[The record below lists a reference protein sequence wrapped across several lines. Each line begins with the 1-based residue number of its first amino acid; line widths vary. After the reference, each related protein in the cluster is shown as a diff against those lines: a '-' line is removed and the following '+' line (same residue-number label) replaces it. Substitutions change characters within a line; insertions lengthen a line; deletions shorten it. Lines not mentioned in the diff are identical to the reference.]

1 MKKVVFL
8 LLASFL
14 VLGACGNKE
23 DSKEKDNKQ
32 ATSSSKDDKGSNYSE
47 TPDKT
52 SKSNNEYKDSNGKEA
67 TKTNEDNTSDNNA
80 NSKSENNTTNDTKQ
94 VQSNNSNVNTGS
106 KQSQSNQQNNK
117 NTLNQS
123 NLQASSQN
131 NQQSTPPQN
140 NNTTGQKKQAP
151 AGMSQDEFDH
161 LPTLHD
167 ESQVSGNKDGTVN
180 NNRQSSNKTYA
191 QGLDEYTDNQ
201 GVHGG
206 YSIDEPKKQQNV
218 DTQQNK
224 RLNYDE

>member
-1 MKKVVFL
+1 MKKVVLL

-23 DSKEKDNKQ
+23 DVKEKDNKQ
-32 ATSSSKDDKGSNYSE
+32 TNSSSKDDKKSNDSK
-47 TPDKT
+47 TSDKT
-52 SKSNNEYKDSNGKEA
+52 SKSNNEDKDSNGKKT
-67 TKTNEDNTSDNNA
+67 TKSNEDNTSGNDA
-80 NSKSENNTTNDTKQ
+80 NSKSENNSTNNNKQ
-94 VQSNNSNVNTGS
+94 AQSNNSNVNNGS
-106 KQSQSNQQNNK
+106 EQSQSNQQNNK
-117 NTLNQS
+117 NTSNQ
-123 NLQASSQN
+123 NNAQISSQS
-131 NQQSTPPQN
+131 NQQSKPTQN